1 MDTSRLYDLAL
12 TFLPGVGDSTARRLV
27 DFFGSAEAVF
37 KASQKELRAIE
48 GVSESRA
55 ATLLS
60 DLRSG
65 AHLKRAET
73 EMAFAGKHK
82 IELLTAED
90 AAYPTR
96 LRQCEDAPYLLYKRG
111 TANLNAARIV
121 ALIGTRKPSDYGV
134 QLCEQLV
141 AGLAAENVL
150 VVSGLAQGVDAV
162 AHRQSVASEVPTV
175 GVLAHGL
182 DMLYPP
188 AHRGLAAEMLQKGGA
203 LLTEIPHGT
212 KLNPNFFPVR
222 NRIVAGMCDVTVI
235 VESGIKGGSMITAY
249 LAQGYN
255 REIAAFPGRVGDT
268 HAEGCNALIRR
279 NVAALI
285 TNATDLLETM
295 NWSRTTPRKVVQPK
309 LMLTF
314 SPEETKVVQAL
325 ENQEKVHVDELL
337 LTTGLE
343 SPRLAATLLQ
353 LELQGIIRS
362 LAGKAYRL
370 S

>member
-1 MDTSRLYDLAL
+1 MNTERLYDVAL

-37 KASQKELRAIE
+37 GASRKELLTIE
-48 GVSESRA
+48 GIAETRADTLRA
-55 ATLLS
+55 A
-60 DLRSG
+60 
-65 AHLKRAET
+65 LKNGEILKQAEA
-73 EMAFAGKHK
+73 EIAFAGKHH
-82 IELLTAED
+82 IQLLTTAD

-96 LRQCEDAPYLLYKRG
+96 LRQCEDAPYLLYSRG
-111 TANLNAARIV
+111 EANLNAARIV
-121 ALIGTRKPSDYGV
+121 AVIGTRKPSDYGA
-134 QLCEQLV
+134 QLCEQLI
-141 AGLAAENVL
+141 AGLAAEGVL

-162 AHRQSVASEVPTV
+162 AHRQSLASGVPTV

-182 DMLYPP
+182 DMMYPP
-188 AHRGLAAEMLQKGGA
+188 AHRGLAADMLKNGGG

-212 KLNPNFFPVR
+212 RLNPNFFPVR
-222 NRIVAGMCDVTVI
+222 NRIVAGMSDVTVI

-255 REIAAFPGRVGDT
+255 REIAAFPGRVGDA

-285 TNATDLLETM
+285 TSAADLLETM
-295 NWSRTTPRKVVQPK
+295 NWSRTAPKKAVQPK

-314 SPEETKVVQAL
+314 SPEEAKVVQAL
-325 ENQEKVHVDELL
+325 EAQEKVQVDELL
-337 LTTGLE
+337 LLTGLE
-343 SPRLAATLLQ
+343 SSRLAATLLQ

-362 LAGKAYRL
+362 LAGKSYRL

>member
-1 MDTSRLYDLAL
+1 MNSARLYDVAL
-12 TFLPGVGDSTARRLV
+12 TFLPGVGASTARRLV

-37 KASQKELRAIE
+37 KASRKDLLTIE
-48 GVSESRA
+48 GIGEGRA
-55 ATLLS
+55 ATLLGELKS
-60 DLRSG
+60 SLHLR
-65 AHLKRAET
+65 RAET
-73 EMAFAGKHK
+73 ELAFAGKHR
-82 IELLTAED
+82 IEMHTAED

-96 LRQCEDAPYLLYKRG
+96 LRQCEDAPYLLYSRG
-111 TANLNAARIV
+111 TANLNAARIISV
-121 ALIGTRKPSDYGV
+121 IGTRKPSDYGV
-134 QLCEQLV
+134 QLCEQLI
-141 AGLAAENVL
+141 AGLATENVL

-162 AHRQSVASEVPTV
+162 AHRQSVASGVPTV

-188 AHRGLAAEMLQKGGA
+188 AHRGLAAEMIEKGGA

-255 REIAAFPGRVGDT
+255 REIAAFPGRVGDN

-285 TNATDLLETM
+285 TNAADLLETM
-295 NWSRTTPRKVVQPK
+295 NWLRTAPKKTVQPK

-325 ENQEKVHVDELL
+325 ENQERVHVDQLL
-337 LTTGLE
+337 IATGLE
-343 SPRLAATLLQ
+343 SSKLAATLLQ

-370 S
+370 A

>member
-1 MDTSRLYDLAL
+1 MNSARFYDLAL
-12 TFLPGVGDSTARRLV
+12 TFLPGVGGSTARRLV

-37 KASQKELRAIE
+37 KAPEKDLLTIE
-48 GVSESRA
+48 GIGEVRA
-55 ATLLS
+55 STLYS
-60 DLRSG
+60 DLRN
-65 AHLKRAET
+65 AAYLKRAEV
-73 EMAFAGKHK
+73 EMAFAGKHR
-82 IELLTAED
+82 IEMCTAED

-96 LRQCEDAPYLLYKRG
+96 LRQCEDSPYLLYCRG
-111 TANLNAARIV
+111 AANLNAARIV
-121 ALIGTRKPSDYGV
+121 AIIGTRKPSDYGV

-141 AGLAAENVL
+141 AALATENVL
-150 VVSGLAQGVDAV
+150 VVSGLAQGIDAV
-162 AHRQSVASEVPTV
+162 AHRQSVASGIPTA

-182 DMLYPP
+182 DMLYPQ
-188 AHRGLAAEMLQKGGA
+188 AHRGMAAEMIEKGGA

-235 VESGIKGGSMITAY
+235 IESGIKGGSMITAY

-255 REIAAFPGRVGDT
+255 REIAAFPGRVGDA

-285 TNATDLLETM
+285 TNAADLLETM
-295 NWSRTTPRKVVQPK
+295 NWLRTAPKKVVQPK

-325 ENQEKVHVDELL
+325 ENQEKVHIDELL
-337 LTTGLE
+337 LTTGLP
-343 SPRLAATLLQ
+343 SPKLAATLLQ

-362 LAGKAYRL
+362 LAGKGYRL